1 MATSLRPEFGPTL
14 GELLE
19 PRWRRFGAGTRR
31 TAIVVAVAVLALV
44 ALGVRSAVGGDHE
57 FVHRQAPSFNLRW
70 HDPLKRIPPGPGEY
84 LRLES
89 RRGSLFLQSF
99 AVRRLELPA
108 YRGDPSGEL
117 PLFAESHIAG
127 LASRLSG
134 FERLCDGC
142 GEGKARI
149 NDVSGYSINF
159 RAKIGNRTLY
169 GRDVLLVP
177 DELGA
182 RTGVVLEMRATPAA
196 RVAGPETVGSGGVL
210 KLPLRSFR
218 FGT

>member
-1 MATSLRPEFGPTL
+1 MASSLRPEFGPTL
-14 GELLE
+14 GDLLA
-19 PRWRRFGAGTRR
+19 PRWRRLGAGTRR
-31 TAIVVAVAVLALV
+31 GAIAAGVALLVVAVI
-44 ALGVRSAVGGDHE
+44 GVRAAVGGDHS
-57 FVHRQAPSFNLRW
+57 FVHRQAPEFNLRW
-70 HDPLKRIPPGPGEY
+70 HDPLRRVTPHPGEY

-89 RRGSLFLQSF
+89 RRGTLFLQSF

-108 YRGDPSGEL
+108 YRGNPDGEF
-117 PLFAESHIAG
+117 PIYAESHIAG
-127 LASRLSG
+127 LAGRLDG
-134 FERLCDGC
+134 FQRACDGC

-159 RAKIGNRTLY
+159 QAKIGKRTLY

-177 DELGA
+177 DEKGA
-182 RTGVVLEMRATPAA
+182 RIGVVLEMRATPAA

>member
-1 MATSLRPEFGPTL
+1 MASSLRPEFGPTL
-14 GELLE
+14 GDLLA
-19 PRWRRFGAGTRR
+19 PRWRSLRRGTRR
-31 TAIVVAVAVLALV
+31 ALIAAAVAAVAVG
-44 ALGVRSAVGGDHE
+44 ALGVRAAVGGDHE
-57 FVHRQAPSFNLRW
+57 FVHRSAPAFNLRW
-70 HDPLKRIPPGPGEY
+70 HEPLRRVAPQPGEY

-108 YRGDPSGEL
+108 YRGNPDGEF
-117 PLFAESHIAG
+117 PIYAESHIAG
-127 LASRLSG
+127 LAGRLEG
-134 FERLCDGC
+134 FQRTCDGC

-149 NDVSGYSINF
+149 NDVAGYSINF
-159 RAKIGNRTLY
+159 EAKIGKRTLY

-177 DELGA
+177 DEKGA
-182 RTGVVLEMRATPAA
+182 RVGVVLEMRATPAA

>member
-1 MATSLRPEFGPTL
+1 MSSSLRPEFGPTL
-14 GELLE
+14 GDLLA
-19 PRWRRFGAGTRR
+19 PRWRSLRRGTRR
-31 TAIVVAVAVLALV
+31 ALIAATVALVVVA
-44 ALGVRSAVGGDHE
+44 ALGVRAGMGGEHE
-57 FVHRQAPSFNLRW
+57 FVHRDSPAFNLRW
-70 HDPLKRIPPGPGEY
+70 RAPLHRVAAQPGEY

-89 RRGSLFLQSF
+89 RRGSLFLQSY

-108 YRGDPSGEL
+108 YRGDPGGEF
-117 PLFAESHIAG
+117 PIYAETHIAG
-127 LASRLSG
+127 LARRLSG
-134 FERLCDGC
+134 FERGCDGC

-159 RAKIGNRTLY
+159 EAKIGERTLY

-177 DELGA
+177 DEKGA
-182 RTGVVLEMRATPAA
+182 RIGVVLEMRATPAA
-196 RVAGPETVGSGGVL
+196 KVAGPETVGSGGVL